1 VRVEGGDFEPKHQ
14 INQMKSMSKLIVLSC
29 DMIEFYSKT
38 LAMPCYQSIRLLCSA
53 YTCFQIYQSL

>member
-1 VRVEGGDFEPKHQ
+1 VRFESGDLEPKHQ

-38 LAMPCYQSIRLLCSA
+38 LAMPYYQLIRLICSTD
-53 YTCFQIYQSL
+53 TCFQIYQSL